1 LLDWD
6 WHGQDDLFELG
17 FVSHL
22 GCHG

>member
-6 WHGQDDLFELG
+6 WHGQVDLFELG